1 MAQKLTLNLA
11 TPVSSV
17 NIICDNNKG
26 SSSGSPAAKQH
37 AANLE
42 QEEILKQA
50 NGSMSVL
57 CKTLENAIT
66 KINNLH
72 EDIISAH
79 NEEIA
84 KFSIKIAEK
93 ILLSEI
99 QAGHYDIEK
108 IVQETLKTAPNP
120 QEVTIRLN
128 PDDLQKL
135 QQTVDNNSI
144 ASFKNTKMIPDAN
157 IGRAQCIIETD
168 KGIVR
173 YFIDEHLKQ
182 IDKALRNVE

>member
-26 SSSGSPAAKQH
+26 SSSGFSAEKIQAAK
-37 AANLE
+37 LE
-42 QEEILKQA
+42 QEMLKQA
-50 NGSMSVL
+50 NGSISDL